1 MSFDG
6 AKLRRILEQNKSFC
20 GIVRANSPFVDP
32 YQRMTGI
39 MYFLYFR
46 GKKTHF
52 RIKMITFA
60 N

>member
-20 GIVRANSPFVDP
+20 GFVCANSPFVDTC
-32 YQRMTGI
+32 QRIALRMKI
-39 MYFLYFR
+39 LYFLS
-46 GKKTHF
+46 KKAHF

-60 N
+60 T